1 MASQANKMRESVT
14 LRFVLLVSFLVV
26 YLCIGGAVFS
36 AIEGPI
42 ESVRR
47 EKLHSSIEDFLSRHE
62 CVRYPELDKLM
73 AEIVSE
79 SNRGVSVVA
88 NRTKPSNWDF
98 ASSMFFSATVVTTI
112 GYGTVTPL
120 SGYGKAFCMAYALI
134 GLPLTLLVIGV
145 SVERLSVLTSRLLKF
160 LNSKLSHKCKI
171 LTVQLLHLGI
181 LGLSVFIFF
190 YLIPAAI
197 FCTLETDWS
206 YFDAIYFCFISLTT
220 IGLGDYTPAH
230 NPEHQKEYRNVY
242 KVAVV
247 GYLILGLISMILLV
261 ELMVQIPE
269 LNAGLLFMIPKS
281 GMDNNGET
289 AHLTSGNGNSPS
301 SMYTMNTSI
310 NQNPEDTEQKP
321 LTQNDSLQYRPHA
334 RKLRNRNKQI
344 INMKYI

>member
-112 GYGTVTPL
+112 G
-120 SGYGKAFCMAYALI
+120 
-134 GLPLTLLVIGV
+134 
-145 SVERLSVLTSRLLKF
+145 
-160 LNSKLSHKCKI
+160 HKCKI